1 MLSPCLE
8 RFALPISSRSGLCS
22 AVTAAVLVLPA
33 GLASAN
39 HIDFFSEGDTLLALI
54 PPATTASSTVTD
66 PDGDTILGND
76 RFARIQ
82 MSGTTGPISGV
93 QIGAQFESGPNGE
106 GLFTYSNDP
115 LSWGILTLRYGD
127 SADFNLVANDDGP
140 AYQSLGIDVFA
151 VDQGIGG
158 GSAFELDI
166 TAADTSGDSATVTTS
181 IFSAG
186 QILVDYDAFA
196 GVDFTSIDSLSFD
209 FISQNSG
216 ADITLNEIT
225 REVIPEPATAGLL
238 ALGGLTLLAR
248 RRR

>member
-1 MLSPCLE
+1 MTRSIVE
-8 RFALPISSRSGLCS
+8 FSRSFAPGLATAVAAS
-22 AVTAAVLVLPA
+22 ALTLMPA
-33 GLASAN
+33 TTASAN

-66 PDGDTILGND
+66 PDGDTILGMD
-76 RFARIQ
+76 RFAQIE
-82 MSGTTGPISGV
+82 MSGTTSTAGV

-140 AYQSLGIDVFA
+140 AYQALGIDVFA

-166 TAADTSGDSATVTTS
+166 TATDTDGDSDIVTTS

-196 GVDFTSIDSLSFD
+196 GVDFTSIDSLTFE
-209 FISQNSG
+209 FITQNSG
-216 ADITLNEIT
+216 GDITLNEIT
-225 REVIPEPATAGLL
+225 REVPEPTTAGLL
-238 ALGGLTLLAR
+238 AIGGLTLLAR
-248 RRR
+248 RRRQA